1 LSSVDGVEQGESP
14 PQDTTS
20 ERRKPKWLQDIL
32 RDAQVSV
39 GNPKQAVRESK
50 PPERFCS
57 YIAMVSSIR
66 ESEPSTFEE
75 ATSRQVWRDAMM
87 EEYNSIMKND
97 VWEVVPRPEGK
108 SVVTSKWLY
117 KLKHA
122 TAGSIEK
129 YKARFVARG
138 FSQVEGVDYDDTF
151 APVARYTSIK
161 AVISIAAEMGW
172 KIHQMDVKTAFLN
185 GLIEEEVYIK
195 QPLGFEVHGRE
206 SHVCTLKKALYGL
219 KQAPR
224 AWYSR
229 IDAYFQQLGFEKS
242 EADPNL
248 YFIVVG
254 EDPLILLLY
263 VDDLFI
269 TGAERLISS
278 CKESLAS
285 EFEMTDI
292 GLMHYFLGLEVWQE
306 PGHIFLGQGK
316 YVCDILSRFQMED
329 SRPMTTPMITNWKKL
344 HASESQLVDSTLY
357 RQLIGSLMYLV
368 NTRPD
373 ICFAVNT
380 LSQFM
385 VELRR
390 VHWVAAKHVLGYLC
404 GTVDYGLDYHRGDGV
419 RLVGYTDSD
428 WAGCVS
434 DKKSTSGCCFGLG
447 SAVVSW
453 FSQKQK
459 SVALSSAEAGYMAAS
474 QASCEALWLRKMLIG
489 LFGVQL
495 RPTVIFCDNQSC
507 IKLSKNPVFHNRSK
521 HIEIRYHFIRD
532 YVQRG
537 AVELQYISTEEQVT
551 DILTKALSMGKFVFF
566 RDKLGVVSNTFFGM
580 REC

>member
-1 LSSVDGVEQGESP
+1 
-14 PQDTTS
+14 
-20 ERRKPKWLQDIL
+20 
-32 RDAQVSV
+32 V

-66 ESEPSTFEE
+66 ESDPSTFEE

-117 KLKHA
+117 KLKQVA
-122 TAGSIEK
+122 DGSIEK
-129 YKARFVARG
+129 YKYRFVARG

-151 APVARYTSIK
+151 APVSQYTSIR

-185 GLIEEEVYIK
+185 GLIEEEVYIE

-206 SHVCTLKKALYGL
+206 SHVCRLKKALYGL
-219 KQAPR
+219 KQALR

-229 IDAYFQQLGFEKS
+229 IDSYLQQLGFEKS

-278 CKESLAS
+278 YKESLAS
-285 EFEMTDI
+285 EFKMTDI

-306 PGHIFLGQGK
+306 PGHVFLGQGK
-316 YVCDILSRFQMED
+316 YVCDILRRFQMGD

-344 HASESQLVDSTLY
+344 HAFESQLVDSTLY

-373 ICFAVNT
+373 ICFVVNT

-385 VELRR
+385 VEPRR
-390 VHWVAAKHVLGYLC
+390 LHWVAAKHVLRYLC

-419 RLVGYTDSD
+419 HLVGYIDSD

-434 DKKSTSGCCFGLG
+434 ERKSTSGCFFGLG

-453 FSQKQK
+453 FSRKQK
-459 SVALSSAEAGYMAAS
+459 SVALSSAEAEYMAAS

-495 RPTVIFCDNQSC
+495 RHTVIYCDNQSF
-507 IKLSKNPVFHNRSK
+507 IKLSENLVFHDRSK
-521 HIEIRYHFIRD
+521 HIEILYHFIRD

-537 AVELQYISTEEQVT
+537 SVELQYISTEEQVA
-551 DILTKALSMGKFVFF
+551 DILTKALNMGKFVFF
-566 RDKLGVVSNTFFGM
+566 KDKLGVVSNTFLGM